1 MKKNIK
7 KIVTLGLT
15 LALSAQGVA
24 ALASD
29 ADVQKVVVAHTNYY
43 VPYDFEDEDG
53 NDYHLSV
60 YNNKVVISA
69 DYYCNLSIWV

>member
-43 VPYDFEDEDG
+43 VPYDFEDEEYLTED
-53 NDYHLSV
+53 V
-60 YNNKVVISA
+60 A
-69 DYYCNLSIWV
+69 DFEAEVK